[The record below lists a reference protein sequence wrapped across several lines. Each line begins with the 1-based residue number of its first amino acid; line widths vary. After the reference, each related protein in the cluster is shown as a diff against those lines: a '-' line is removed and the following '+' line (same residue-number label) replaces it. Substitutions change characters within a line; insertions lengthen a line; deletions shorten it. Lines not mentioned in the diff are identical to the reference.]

1 MIHSRRSLALVL
13 ALALLALAGSA
24 HAQDQV
30 SWPERFYNPAPLE
43 GDLVLPLP
51 CGGAMV
57 FRPVATPPIEA
68 DALSDRSILLG
79 WANQPTGHIDYLHR
93 EHILGSLQDPAT
105 GDWIFY
111 IAKYEVTQ
119 DQWAAVTGAEC
130 PTPGMA
136 GTRPQTSISWFDA
149 VDFTRRL
156 SEWLLGNHP
165 DSLPQ
170 AGRYDAYLRLPTEAE
185 WEYAARGGAAVSEAQ
200 FRERVFPMDGDL
212 AAYVWYQGPE
222 SAQGSIKPVGVRGA
236 NPLGLHDMLGNVEEL
251 VLEPFRLNRVG
262 RQHGQ
267 AGGFVTRGGS
277 ILTPSEEIRSALRN
291 EYGYFNVEGGRP
303 LALDTF
309 GVRPVL
315 SAPVGSSD
323 DRAQAVSDAWQAE
336 ASSPRG
342 AAGDAL
348 EVLTSLEE
356 RSTDLDLKASLGA
369 IQELVASERRARN
382 EVEARAV
389 RQSILSGTIFIFRL
403 QQDIRI
409 AEVTARQLAEEQER
423 LEAARTSND
432 TAAIEELEQR
442 VIQRQQVADN
452 ASERVDLLTRGFTN
466 IVFTLVD
473 DHSIAQLR
481 EQSDLLG
488 RELRLAEQDAL
499 VDHVRRFD
507 EVLRAYRADPSIGA
521 AGMVDVVMGRAQR

>member
-1 MIHSRRSLALVL
+1 MIRRVLLATATLLVL
-13 ALALLALAGSA
+13 GAGA
-24 HAQDQV
+24 HAQIA
-30 SWPERFYNPAPLE
+30 WPERFYNPAPTE
-43 GDLVLPLP
+43 GDLVLPIP

-57 FRPVATPPIEA
+57 FRPVATPPIDA

-105 GDWIFY
+105 GDWLFY

-119 DQWAAVTGAEC
+119 DQYAAVTADPC

-136 GTRPQTSISWFDA
+136 GTRPQTAISWFDA

-156 SEWLLGNHP
+156 SEWLLANHP

-170 AGRYDAYLRLPTEAE
+170 AGRYHAYLRLPTEPE

-212 AAYVWYQGPE
+212 NKYVWYQGPA
-222 SAQGSIKPVGVRGA
+222 SAQGSLKPVGVRGA
-236 NPLGLHDMLGNVEEL
+236 NPLGLYDVLGNVEEF

-277 ILTPSEEIRSALRN
+277 ILTPAEEIRSALRN

-309 GVRPVL
+309 GLRPVL
-315 SAPVGSSD
+315 SAPVGSSE
-323 DRAQAVSDAWQAE
+323 DRAEAVSEAWQAE
-336 ASSPRG
+336 ASDPRTE
-342 AAGDAL
+342 AGDAL
-348 EVLTSLEE
+348 EALATLEDG
-356 RSTDLDLKASLGA
+356 STDLDLKATLGA

-403 QQDIRI
+403 QQDVRI
-409 AEVTARQLAEEQER
+409 AELAAGQVADVQAQLDEATAGG
-423 LEAARTSND
+423 D
-432 TAAIEELEQR
+432 GAAIETLGPR
-442 VIQRQQVADN
+442 LTQRQQVAAN
-452 ASERVDLLTRGFTN
+452 AAERVDLLTRGFTN
-466 IVFTLVD
+466 VVFTLVD
-473 DHSIAQLR
+473 DHSTAQLR

-488 RELRLAEQDAL
+488 RELRLADQAAL

-507 EVLRAYRADPSIGA
+507 EVLRAYRADPSIGTT
-521 AGMVDVVMGRAQR
+521 GLVDVVMGHAPNQR

>member
-1 MIHSRRSLALVL
+1 MIPLLLA
-13 ALALLALAGSA
+13 ATLLALGGSA
-24 HAQDQV
+24 HAQDQA

-51 CGGAMV
+51 CGGAMA
-57 FRPVATPPIEA
+57 FRPVATPPIGA

-79 WANQPTGHIDYLHR
+79 WPNQPTGHIDYLHR

-119 DQWAAVTGAEC
+119 DQWAAVMGAEC

-136 GTRPQTSISWFDA
+136 GMRPQTSISWFDA
-149 VDFTRRL
+149 IDFTRRL
-156 SEWLLGNHP
+156 SEWLLADHADG
-165 DSLPQ
+165 LPQ

-200 FRERVFPMDGDL
+200 FRERVHPMDGDL
-212 AAYVWYQGPE
+212 AAYAWYQGAE

-236 NPLGLHDMLGNVEEL
+236 NPLGLHDMLGNVEEF

-277 ILTPSEEIRSALRN
+277 ILTPAEEIRSALRN
-291 EYGYFNVEGGRP
+291 EYGYFNVEGGQP

-309 GVRPVL
+309 GLRPVL

-323 DRAQAVSDAWQAE
+323 ERAQAVSEAWQAE
-336 ASSPRG
+336 ASSPHG
-342 AAGDAL
+342 EEGDDPL
-348 EVLTSLEE
+348 EVLASLEE
-356 RSTDLDLKASLGA
+356 GSTDLDLKASLGA

-409 AEVTARQLAEEQER
+409 AELAAQQQADVQAQLDDARAQG
-423 LEAARTSND
+423 D
-432 TAAIEELEQR
+432 TAALETLEARLAQR
-442 VIQRQQVADN
+442 RQVADN
-452 ASERVDLLTRGFTN
+452 AKERVDLLTRGFTN

-473 DHSIAQLR
+473 DHSVAQLR

-507 EVLRAYRADPSIGA
+507 EVLRAYRTDPSIGTE
-521 AGMVDVVMGRAQR
+521 GMVDVVMGRSQP

>member
-1 MIHSRRSLALVL
+1 MIRSLL
-13 ALALLALAGSA
+13 LLALSLAIAAAWPGASA
-24 HAQDQV
+24 CAQTEI
-30 SWPERFYNPAPLE
+30 SWQERFYNPAPLE

-57 FRPVATPPIEA
+57 FRPVATPPAEG
-68 DALSDRSILLG
+68 DALSDRSVLLG

-93 EHILGSLQDPAT
+93 EHILGSLRDPAT
-105 GDWIFY
+105 GEWLYY

-119 DQWAAVTGAEC
+119 DQWAAVMDSEC

-136 GTRPQTSISWFDA
+136 GTRPKTSISWFDA
-149 VDFTRRL
+149 IDFTRRL
-156 SEWLLGNHP
+156 SEWLLTNHP

-170 AGRYDAYLRLPTEAE
+170 AGRYEAYLRLPTEPE

-212 AAYVWYQGPE
+212 NKYVWYQGPD
-222 SAQGSIKPVGVRGA
+222 SAQGSLKPVGVRGA
-236 NPLGLHDMLGNVEEL
+236 NPLGLHDVLGNVEEF

-262 RQHGQ
+262 RQHGE

-277 ILTPSEEIRSALRN
+277 ILTPAEEIRSALRH
-291 EYGYFNVEGGRP
+291 EYSYFDVEGGRP

-309 GVRPVL
+309 GLRPVL

-323 DRAQAVSDAWQAE
+323 DRAEAVSEAWQAE
-336 ASSPRG
+336 ASSPRTET
-342 AAGDAL
+342 GDAL
-348 EVLTSLEE
+348 EVLTDLEE
-356 RSTDLDLKASLGA
+356 NTTDLDLKANLGT

-382 EVEARAV
+382 EIEARAV

-409 AEVTARQLAEEQER
+409 AELAAKQLADVQAQLDDARAGNDSAAVET
-423 LEAARTSND
+423 LEARLA
-432 TAAIEELEQR
+432 
-442 VIQRQQVADN
+442 QRQQVADN
-452 ASERVDLLTRGFTN
+452 ARERVDLLTRGFTN

-473 DHSIAQLR
+473 DHSVAELR

-488 RELRLAEQDAL
+488 RELRLADQEPL
-499 VDHVRRFD
+499 IDHVRRFD
-507 EVLRAYRADPSIGA
+507 EVLHAYRSDPSIGT
-521 AGMVDVVMGRAQR
+521 AGMVDVVMGRAPR

>member
-1 MIHSRRSLALVL
+1 
-13 ALALLALAGSA
+13 
-24 HAQDQV
+24 
-30 SWPERFYNPAPLE
+30 
-43 GDLVLPLP
+43 
-51 CGGAMV
+51 
-57 FRPVATPPIEA
+57 
-68 DALSDRSILLG
+68 
-79 WANQPTGHIDYLHR
+79 
-93 EHILGSLQDPAT
+93 
-105 GDWIFY
+105 
-111 IAKYEVTQ
+111 
-119 DQWAAVTGAEC
+119 
-130 PTPGMA
+130 
-136 GTRPQTSISWFDA
+136 
-149 VDFTRRL
+149 
-156 SEWLLGNHP
+156 
-165 DSLPQ
+165 
-170 AGRYDAYLRLPTEAE
+170 
-185 WEYAARGGAAVSEAQ
+185 
-200 FRERVFPMDGDL
+200 MDGDL
-212 AAYVWYQGPE
+212 AAYAWYQGAE

-309 GVRPVL
+309 GLRPVL

-323 DRAQAVSDAWQAE
+323 ERAQAVSEAWQAE
-336 ASSPRG
+336 ASSPHG
-342 AAGDAL
+342 EEGDDPL
-348 EVLTSLEE
+348 EVLASLEE
-356 RSTDLDLKASLGA
+356 GSTDLDLKASLGA

-409 AEVTARQLAEEQER
+409 AELAAQQQADVQAQLDDARAQG
-423 LEAARTSND
+423 D
-432 TAAIEELEQR
+432 TAALETLEARLAQR
-442 VIQRQQVADN
+442 RQVADN
-452 ASERVDLLTRGFTN
+452 AKERVDLLTRGFTN

-473 DHSIAQLR
+473 DHSVAQLR

-488 RELRLAEQDAL
+488 RELRLAEQDPL

-507 EVLRAYRADPSIGA
+507 EVLRAYRTDPSIGTE
-521 AGMVDVVMGRAQR
+521 GMVEVVMGRSQP

>member
-1 MIHSRRSLALVL
+1 MTRFRTLAFAVLLVV
-13 ALALLALAGSA
+13 GGG
-24 HAQDQV
+24 AQAQEPI
-30 SWPERFYNPAPLE
+30 SWPERLYNPAPLE

-51 CGGAMV
+51 CGGAMT

-105 GDWIFY
+105 GDWMFL

-119 DQWAAVTGAEC
+119 DQWAAVMGPEC
-130 PTPGMA
+130 PTPGMP

-149 VDFTRRL
+149 IDFTRRL
-156 SEWLLGNHP
+156 SEWLLADHP
-165 DSLPQ
+165 DSLPRE
-170 AGRYDAYLRLPTEAE
+170 GRYDAYLRLPTEAE
-185 WEYAARGGAAVSEAQ
+185 WEYAARGGAAVSEAE
-200 FRERVFPMDGDL
+200 FRERVPPMDGEL
-212 AAYVWYQGPE
+212 AAYVWYQGAE

-236 NPLGLHDMLGNVEEL
+236 NPLGLHDMLGNVEEI

-277 ILTPSEEIRSALRN
+277 ILTPADEIRSALRN

-309 GVRPVL
+309 GLRPVL
-315 SAPVGSSD
+315 SAPVGSSE
-323 DRAQAVSDAWQAE
+323 DRALAVSEAWQAE
-336 ASSPRG
+336 ASNPRVG
-342 AAGDAL
+342 TGDAL
-348 EVLTSLEE
+348 EVLAGLEE

-382 EVEARAV
+382 EIEARAV
-389 RQSILSGTIFIFRL
+389 RQSLLSGTIFIFRL
-403 QQDIRI
+403 QQDVRI
-409 AEVTARQLAEEQER
+409 AELAAQQLDDVRAQLDEAQAGGDAAAVATLEER
-423 LEAARTSND
+423 LA
-432 TAAIEELEQR
+432 
-442 VIQRQQVADN
+442 QRQQVADN

-473 DHSIAQLR
+473 DHSVAQLR
-481 EQSDLLG
+481 EQSDLLS
-488 RELRLAEQDAL
+488 RELRLADQEAL

-507 EVLRAYRADPSIGA
+507 DVLRAYRADPAIGA
-521 AGMVDVVMGRAQR
+521 AGMVDVVIGRTRR

>member
-1 MIHSRRSLALVL
+1 MIGRFLRVIAP
-13 ALALLALAGSA
+13 LLALAGGA
-24 HAQDQV
+24 HAQQT

-43 GDLVLPLP
+43 NDLVLPLP
-51 CGGAMV
+51 CGGAMA
-57 FRPVATPPIEA
+57 FRPVATPPIGG

-105 GDWIFY
+105 GEWLFY
-111 IAKYEVTQ
+111 IGKYEVTQ
-119 DQWAAVTGAEC
+119 DQWAAVMQTEC

-136 GTRPQTSISWFDA
+136 GMRPKTSISWFDA

-156 SEWLLGNHP
+156 SEWLLAQHQ

-170 AGRYDAYLRLPTEAE
+170 AGRYRAYLRLPTEAE

-200 FRERVFPMDGDL
+200 FRERLFPMEGEL
-212 AAYVWYQGPE
+212 NTYVWYQGPD
-222 SAQGSIKPVGVRGA
+222 SAQGSIKPVGVRDA
-236 NPLGLHDMLGNVEEL
+236 NPLGLHDVLGNVEEF

-262 RQHGQ
+262 RPHGE

-277 ILTPSEEIRSALRN
+277 ILTPAEEIRTALRN
-291 EYGYFNVEGGRP
+291 EYGYFNIEGGQP

-309 GVRPVL
+309 GIRPVL

-323 DRAQAVSDAWQAE
+323 DRARAVSEAWQAE

-342 AAGDAL
+342 TTGDAL
-348 EVLTSLEE
+348 AVLAELEE

-382 EVEARAV
+382 DVEARAV

-409 AEVTARQLAEEQER
+409 AELAAQQVADVEAQLDQARGQG
-423 LEAARTSND
+423 D
-432 TAAIEELEQR
+432 TAAIETLEERLAQR
-442 VIQRQQVADN
+442 RQVADN
-452 ASERVDLLTRGFTN
+452 AEERVDLLTRGFTN
-466 IVFTLVD
+466 IVFALVD
-473 DHSIAQLR
+473 DYSTAQLR

-488 RELRLAEQDAL
+488 RELRLAEQAAL

-507 EVLRAYRADPSIGA
+507 EVLRAYRADPSIGT
-521 AGMVDVVMGRAQR
+521 AGLVDVVMGRAAR

>member
-323 DRAQAVSDAWQAE
+323 DRAQAVSEAWQVE

-348 EVLTSLEE
+348 EVLASLEE
-356 RSTDLDLKASLGA
+356 GSTDLDLKASLGA

-521 AGMVDVVMGRAQR
+521 AGMVDVVMGRTQR

>member
-1 MIHSRRSLALVL
+1 MIRRLLAGATLLVL
-13 ALALLALAGSA
+13 GTGA

-51 CGGAMV
+51 CGGAMT

-119 DQWAAVTGAEC
+119 DQWAAVMGAEC
-130 PTPGMA
+130 PTPGMP

-149 VDFTRRL
+149 IDFTRRL
-156 SEWLLGNHP
+156 SEWLLADHP
-165 DSLPQ
+165 DSVPQ
-170 AGRYDAYLRLPTEAE
+170 AGRYDAYLRLPTEVE

-200 FRERVFPMDGDL
+200 FRERVHPMDGDL
-212 AAYVWYQGPE
+212 AAYAWYQGAE

-291 EYGYFNVEGGRP
+291 EYGYFNIEGGRP

-309 GVRPVL
+309 GLRPVL

-336 ASSPRG
+336 ASSPRSG
-342 AAGDAL
+342 AGDAL

-356 RSTDLDLKASLGA
+356 GSTDLDLKASLGA
-369 IQELVASERRARN
+369 I
-382 EVEARAV
+382 
-389 RQSILSGTIFIFRL
+389 
-403 QQDIRI
+403 
-409 AEVTARQLAEEQER
+409 
-423 LEAARTSND
+423 
-432 TAAIEELEQR
+432 
-442 VIQRQQVADN
+442 
-452 ASERVDLLTRGFTN
+452 
-466 IVFTLVD
+466 
-473 DHSIAQLR
+473 
-481 EQSDLLG
+481 
-488 RELRLAEQDAL
+488 
-499 VDHVRRFD
+499 
-507 EVLRAYRADPSIGA
+507 
-521 AGMVDVVMGRAQR
+521 